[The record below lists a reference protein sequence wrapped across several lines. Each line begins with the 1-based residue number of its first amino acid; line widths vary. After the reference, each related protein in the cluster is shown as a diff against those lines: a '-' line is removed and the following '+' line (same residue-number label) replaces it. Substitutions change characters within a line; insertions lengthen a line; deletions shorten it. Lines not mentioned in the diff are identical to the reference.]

1 MSIPPGPLSKKGGD
15 AGSAADAASESKRAP
30 PWGGPVAEKIAVIG
44 AGYAGMAAA
53 VELATAGHHVEV
65 FEASRVLGGRARAT
79 RIDGFSVDN
88 GQHILIGAYTETLRL
103 MRAVG
108 ADPDALLKRTPLR
121 FEFPG
126 EFLMSAPS
134 FVIPVPAPLHTV
146 FALLLAQ
153 GLDWREK
160 WAAIRLMQGLRASQ
174 FRIEPD
180 ITVTR
185 WLDSNKTPSRQRRL
199 LWEPLCIAALNTP
212 IDRASA
218 QVLANVLR
226 DSLAASREASD
237 MLLPQ
242 VNLSAMFPEPAANFI
257 EQRGG
262 AAHLGHRV
270 TSLRRDGDAW
280 LIDDAGPFAQV
291 IVAVAPYHLAAL
303 VPELASRVTHFEWE
317 PIVTSYFSYAATVRL
332 PQPMLGVD
340 AGLAQWLFD
349 RSQLCGQ
356 HGLIAAVISARG
368 RHLELPM
375 AELERGIHQEI
386 SRLVPG
392 LPAPLAVHTITE
404 KRATFA
410 CVPNLQRPASATG
423 LPGLWLAGDYVAG
436 DYPATLEGA
445 VRSGVAAA
453 RLILENDQAAYRV
466 T

>member
-1 MSIPPGPLSKKGGD
+1 MSF
-15 AGSAADAASESKRAP
+15 
-30 PWGGPVAEKIAVIG
+30 AVIG

-53 VELATAGHHVEV
+53 VELSAAGHQVEV
-65 FEASRVLGGRARAT
+65 FEASRVLGGRARAAQ
-79 RIDGFSVDN
+79 IDGFEVDN

-108 ADPDALLKRTPLR
+108 ADPGTLLKRTPLR

-126 EFLMSAPS
+126 EFLLSAPR
-134 FVIPVPAPLHTV
+134 FPAPLHSA
-146 FALLLAQ
+146 FALLLAR
-153 GLDWREK
+153 GLDWGEK
-160 WAAIRLMQGLRASQ
+160 WAAIRLMRSLQACR

-180 ITVTR
+180 ISVTQ

-212 IDRASA
+212 ADRASA

-226 DSLAASREASD
+226 DSLGGARAASD
-237 MLLPQ
+237 LLLPQ
-242 VNLSAMFPEPAANFI
+242 VNLSALLPDPAATFVT
-257 EQRGG
+257 QHGG
-262 AAHLGHRV
+262 AVHRGHRV
-270 TSLRRDGDAW
+270 SSLRRESDAW
-280 LIDDAGPFAQV
+280 QIDDAGPFAHV
-291 IVAVAPYHLAAL
+291 VLAVAPYHLAAL
-303 VPELASRVTHFEWE
+303 VPELASRVAHFDWE
-317 PIVTSYFSYAATVRL
+317 PIVTSYLRYPATVRL

-349 RSQLCGQ
+349 RGALCGQ

-375 AELERGIHQEI
+375 ADLERGIHQEI
-386 SRLVPG
+386 ARIVPC
-392 LPAPLAVHTITE
+392 LPAPLAVQTITE

-410 CVPNLQRPASATG
+410 CVPNLQRPQARTES
-423 LPGLWLAGDYVAG
+423 PGLWLAGDYVAS

-453 RLILENDQAAYRV
+453 RAVLAA
-466 T
+466 